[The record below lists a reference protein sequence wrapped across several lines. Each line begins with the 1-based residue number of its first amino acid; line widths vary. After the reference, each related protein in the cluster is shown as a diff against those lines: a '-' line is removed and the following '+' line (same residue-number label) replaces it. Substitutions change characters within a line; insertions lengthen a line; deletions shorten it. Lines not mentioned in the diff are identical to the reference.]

1 MNKYFFLSFILVHF
15 VIKGFSQDICSVY
28 HEAVEISNSNFNGT
42 VIIDPKGPINI
53 HVEYV
58 SPTEDVKYKME
69 TFAYLLGINKDANFV
84 KLSDQEKEE
93 YILRKMRAFNDRQD
107 ILNREKK
114 GIALAREELK
124 NAEQELRSKLSKQKE
139 ELAKMVDQ
147 ARKQPLSPVLKDK
160 LTELET
166 QTNQIITSTENC
178 LLNDFEPVSIKDIE
192 TGEIVYAFSL
202 EAIKNDPNYVFI
214 DDYSDGFAR
223 VKRNNKFGFYNAE
236 GKLIV
241 PFKYDYAGSFG
252 EGKAIVKNLGEWFFI
267 NSKGEKI
274 LELPKMFQHVD
285 GIERIFPN
293 LYKCTSSGN
302 TFYLH
307 LNDDDQFLKIEE
319 IRELSDSGISRFTV
333 LEKYRKKYGI
343 INDQGRIVL
352 PATYDKIHRYQEGLY
367 TIQENTKYGVVN
379 EKGVI
384 IVPVKYQ
391 KLDRYS
397 KFKEYG
403 IIEAEIE
410 RYTCDVYSATGK
422 LIISHKEYPSYQLID
437 DFIKVNRKGNYG
449 VLDFQGEQVLPCEY
463 ESIGYEIY
471 PKQFIV
477 EAKGRYGVLDA
488 QGNIIIPFKYTYIE
502 KFYLKNYKARDK
514 SGKVGIISSEGKII
528 VPVRFSNIKM
538 MDFLI
543 KARLDQKYFFYNL
556 SGEELLSNQEGAPK
570 LFIASPDQGRIHR
583 FGDKYFRRNRT
594 DFYFLNL
601 RRSFDSQIYLLKNK
615 EARFIPIET
624 NITFNYELLKQIDVG
639 VYYIYDN
646 RNSGIILFDSTVS
659 KVYHEIKPE
668 NIKGDKNRNIIIN
681 DAREEYRSVSRS
693 FVLNAKL
700 EKITEGTY
708 SEIHPCPNGMYL
720 VENKRYVSS
729 EGKSYSVMDY
739 LDKKGQEVTN
749 ERFEFAEPFDV
760 SNTAIVGNS
769 NKKYGVIDQYGAEI
783 VILNFNE
790 VKRITN
796 GFLLKYQGDKTFKVD
811 LKGKCMG
818 ANCNE
823 YSNIVKAYHS
833 QD

>member
-1 MNKYFFLSFILVHF
+1 MNKYFFTSFILVNF
-15 VIKGFSQDICSVY
+15 VIKGFNQDICSVY

-84 KLSDQEKEE
+84 KLTDQEKEE
-93 YILRKMRAFNDRQD
+93 YILRKMKAFSDRQD

-124 NAEQELRSKLSKQKE
+124 NAEKELRNKLSKQKE
-139 ELAKMVDQ
+139 ELANMVDQ
-147 ARKQPLSPVLKDK
+147 ARNQPLSTVLKEK

-214 DDYSDGFAR
+214 DDYSEGFAR

-236 GKLIV
+236 GKLII

-252 EGKAIVKNLGEWFFI
+252 EGKAIVKNLGKWFFI
-267 NSKGEKI
+267 NSKGENI
-274 LELPKMFQHVD
+274 LELPKKFQYVD
-285 GIERIFPN
+285 GIERIFPKV
-293 LYKCTSSGN
+293 YKCTSSGK

-307 LNDDDQFLKIEE
+307 LNDGDQFLKIED

-333 LEKYRKKYGI
+333 LENYRSKYGI
-343 INDQGRIVL
+343 LNDQGRIVL
-352 PATYDKIHRYQEGLY
+352 PATYDKIHPYQEGLY

-391 KLDRYS
+391 KIDRYS
-397 KFKEYG
+397 KFEEHG

-410 RYTCDVYSATGK
+410 RYTWDVYSATGK
-422 LIISHKEYPSYQLID
+422 LIISHGEYSSYQLLD
-437 DFIKVNRKGNYG
+437 DFIRVNRKGNYG
-449 VLDFQGEQVLPCEY
+449 VLDLQGEQVLPCEY
-463 ESIGYEIY
+463 ASIVYESY
-471 PKQFIV
+471 PKQFIA
-477 EAKGRYGVLDA
+477 EAKGHYGVLDT

-502 KFYLKNYKARDK
+502 KFYIKNYRVREK
-514 SGKVGIISSEGKII
+514 SGEAGIISSEGKII
-528 VPVRFSNIKM
+528 VPVQFSDIEM

-556 SGEELLSNQEGAPK
+556 SGEELLSNQEGAPE

-583 FGDKYFRRNRT
+583 FGDTYFRRNQN
-594 DFYFLNL
+594 DFYFLTL
-601 RRSFDSQIYLLKNK
+601 QKGYDSQIYLLKNK
-615 EARFIPIET
+615 EARFILVGTDIA
-624 NITFNYELLKQIDVG
+624 FNYKLLKQLDVG
-639 VYYIYDN
+639 VYYLYDYGN
-646 RNSGIILFDSTVS
+646 NGIILFDSTIS
-659 KVYHEIKPE
+659 KAYHDIRPE
-668 NIKGDKNRNIIIN
+668 NIKVDKNRNIIIN
-681 DAREEYRSVSRS
+681 GAREEYRSGYSN

-700 EKITEGTY
+700 EKITEGAY
-708 SEIHPCPNGMYL
+708 GEIHPCPNGMYL
-720 VENKRYVSS
+720 VENRWYVSGK
-729 EGKSYSVMDY
+729 GKSYSTMDY
-739 LDKKGQEVTN
+739 LDKNGQRITN

-783 VILNFNE
+783 VILNFDE
-790 VKRITN
+790 VIRIKN
-796 GFLLKYQGDKTFKVD
+796 GFLLKYQDYKTFKVD

-818 ANCNE
+818 ADCNE
-823 YSNIVKAYHS
+823 YSNIVKVYHS